1 MANLHRMGLR
11 EALSGFGW
19 SVAQGCELCWSRW
32 HGWEWLPSNAL
43 ICIWIDNG

>member
-11 EALSGFGW
+11 DALSGF
-19 SVAQGCELCWSRW
+19 
-32 HGWEWLPSNAL
+32 GWEWLPSNAL